1 MPVPYRRNRSP
12 KPTGPRPST
21 PARTAQASRSAVR
34 SSVRGQGGASPA
46 TLADVH
52 PNSAEIN
59 LRIDRGDII
68 PGNYCG
74 VPDLPPGVSTVT
86 FSLPTAVVSAPV
98 AVTTSADI
106 AYTDAHGVS
115 RQLVPVAKTI
125 TVNPRR
131 GHPLPNLVRRCSP
144 SGPGLVNC
152 NGFQNPGLEAF
163 RASISGLPHR
173 VPLIV
178 SVAGESVEDYVALVC
193 ALAPLGDLVEINI
206 SSPNTRLVY
215 AWNERPRELRALLE
229 ALATASPRPLI
240 VKLSPDFT
248 ETNEQDIIPA
258 ALDAGV
264 GIVNYG
270 NTRRI
275 DEPRLSQGTGGL
287 SGPEIFAATLDNL
300 RRTRKRFGD
309 ALEIV
314 ATGGVDAPD
323 KAAALL
329 DEGARAVG
337 YFTGF
342 VTRGPILARLILE
355 RLVRRP

>member
-1 MPVPYRRNRSP
+1 MTRVIAALYRAFYEGLLCRLP
-12 KPTGPRPST
+12 EST
-21 PARTAQASRSAVR
+21 AIALGQAVLRRLPLDRWPMFRLEHAR
-34 SSVRGQGGASPA
+34 
-46 TLADVH
+46 
-52 PNSAEIN
+52 
-59 LRIDRGDII
+59 LRTSLG
-68 PGNYCG
+68 
-74 VPDLPPGVSTVT
+74 GVS
-86 FSLPTAVVSAPV
+86 LPNPLILAAQYYDPRILRRAMGLGFG
-98 AVTTSADI
+98 AVT
-106 AYTDAHGVS
+106 
-115 RQLVPVAKTI
+115 AKTI
-125 TVNPRR
+125 TVNPRP
-131 GHPLPNLVRRCSP
+131 GHPLPNLVRRRSSP
-144 SGPGLVNC
+144 GQGLVNC

-163 RASISGLPHR
+163 QASIAGLPHR

-229 ALATASPRPLI
+229 ALAAASPRPLI
-240 VKLSPDFT
+240 VKLSPDFA

-275 DEPRLSQGTGGL
+275 DEPRLSQGAGGL

-342 VTRGPILARLILE
+342 VTRGPVLARLILE